1 MILLN
6 QLPNRLDESQ
16 SNTFCNAIP
25 KSTYPFFFLEG
36 RDKEKKGIINIIIQK
51 LTLCISSSK
60 T

>member
-36 RDKEKKGIINIIIQK
+36 RDKKRKGFNIIIQK